1 MTAPAL
7 PAPLPRGY
15 QARPGVCPFCK
26 AAVADMPTHYSAPVK
41 LGGCVDVAFALS
53 DWTPYREPSTPRVK
67 QYRPRQARHLRLG
80 KVGYSASRRHDDG
93 ACSVK
98 GCAEPRAPGRS
109 MCRVHEGERRRARR
123 AEGRND

>member
-1 MTAPAL
+1 MIAPAL

-26 AAVADMPTHYSAPVK
+26 AAVADLPAHYSAPVK

-80 KVGYSASRRHDDG
+80 KVGRPHNEF
-93 ACSVK
+93 CTEP
-98 GCAEPRAPGRS
+98 GCIQLKAKNRS
-109 MCRVHEGERRRARR
+109 KCPVHERERKRV
-123 AEGRND
+123 AEAGRVR

>member
-7 PAPLPRGY
+7 PALPRGY

-26 AAVADMPTHYSAPVK
+26 AAVADLPAHYSAPVK

-80 KVGYSASRRHDDG
+80 KVGR
-93 ACSVK
+93 
-98 GCAEPRAPGRS
+98 PRVATGKCKVEFCYQQRAKGRS
-109 MCRVHEGERRRARR
+109 RCPVHDREQKRAAEARR
-123 AEGRND
+123 EQLDD